1 MVWYDFAILG
11 LLVYTMWSGA
21 QRGFVTQLAWI
32 FALVLCF
39 KFSDELAPV
48 IEPQINVEQPLR
60 HWIAMLILYLAF
72 SLGSFMLARI
82 LTSWLEKTK
91 LKDFD
96 RHLGGLL
103 GLVKGGIIAMVIT
116 FFAVTLSESLQA
128 TVMKSYTGP
137 AVCKILD
144 GVEPITPHYFK
155 EYFQEYLDRYREG
168 LGDVHDGHLG
178 ESGSLDE
185 IFGSDDG
192 SAVPRPPA
200 DDGGF
205 VRDIFDGLVNSSN
218 KPADSLSANDSGSS
232 RESSF
237 RDLLGAIPGQ
247 LTSATQQQLQ
257 DRWQQSSPAERQNLL
272 DQMGNSFGNQVPDV
286 LRNFIG
292 RTGQGGASS
301 NSGTVDAGQMLNTLN
316 AIGDIYQDRDYIVNQ
331 ALSRLDGVPLEI
343 QKAVIDDW
351 YADWSFQRVD
361 PDPATARNTGLDER
375 ILSQLQIQG
384 GWDKLSLDLKRRLA
398 NARQ

>member
-1 MVWYDFAILG
+1 M
-11 LLVYTMWSGA
+11 
-21 QRGFVTQLAWI
+21 
-32 FALVLCF
+32 
-39 KFSDELAPV
+39 
-48 IEPQINVEQPLR
+48 
-60 HWIAMLILYLAF
+60 
-72 SLGSFMLARI
+72 
-82 LTSWLEKTK
+82 
-91 LKDFD
+91 
-96 RHLGGLL
+96 
-103 GLVKGGIIAMVIT
+103 
-116 FFAVTLSESLQA
+116 
-128 TVMKSYTGP
+128 
-137 AVCKILD
+137 
-144 GVEPITPHYFK
+144 
-155 EYFQEYLDRYREG
+155 
-168 LGDVHDGHLG
+168 
-178 ESGSLDE
+178 
-185 IFGSDDG
+185 
-192 SAVPRPPA
+192 
-200 DDGGF
+200 
-205 VRDIFDGLVNSSN
+205 RDIFDGLVNSSN
-218 KPADSLSANDSGSS
+218 KPDDSLSANDSGSS

>member
-1 MVWYDFAILG
+1 MVWYDFAILA

-32 FALVLCF
+32 AALVLCF
-39 KFSDELAPV
+39 KFADKLAPS
-48 IEPQINVEQPLR
+48 IEGQINVEQPLR

-72 SLGSFMLARI
+72 SLGSFMVARI
-82 LTSWLEKTK
+82 LNSWMEKAK
-91 LKDFD
+91 FKDFD

-103 GLVKGGIIAMVIT
+103 GLVKGGVIAMVIT

-128 TVMKSYTGP
+128 TVMTSYSGR
-137 AVCKILD
+137 AACYVLD
-144 GVEPITPHYFK
+144 HVEPITPEHFRD
-155 EYFQEYLDRYREG
+155 YLQKYRDG
-168 LGDVHDGHLG
+168 LGDHVHEGHLG

-185 IFGSDDG
+185 IFGIGSDDD
-192 SAVPRPPA
+192 SMVPKPPNSN
-200 DDGGF
+200 GGF
-205 VRDIFDGLVNSSN
+205 VRDIFDGFVNSSN
-218 KPADSLSANDSGSS
+218 KPDGSLPATGS
-232 RESSF
+232 ESSVGNSF

-247 LTSATQQQLQ
+247 LSSTAQQQLQ
-257 DRWQQSSPAERQNLL
+257 DRWQQSSAEERRNLL
-272 DQMGNSFGNQVPDV
+272 DQMDNSFGNQVPEV
-286 LRNFIG
+286 LRNFMA

-301 NSGTVDAGQMLNTLN
+301 NSGAVDTAQMLNTLN
-316 AIGDIYQDRDYIVNQ
+316 AIGDIYNDRDYIVNQ
-331 ALSRLDGVPLEI
+331 ALSRLDGVPLEV

-375 ILSQLQIQG
+375 ILSQLKIQG
-384 GWDKLSLDLKRRLA
+384 GWEKLSLDLKRRLA